1 MSLQIFTIHRP
12 FICIAMRKQ
21 RNINNVNDL
30 QPRTQQW
37 AITSELPKWYVK
49 GKISTALIWSIEPP

>member
-37 AITSELPKWYVK
+37 AITSELPTPSGMSEKNGHCVNMVY
-49 GKISTALIWSIEPP
+49 